1 MEEKSG
7 FAPRLNGFSA
17 AVNRCARGPLDL
29 NSLLVRNSPSTFF
42 ARMSG
47 DSMEGAGICDGD
59 LLVIDRSLPLKDGDI
74 AVAFVDGE
82 FVARRFRRI
91 AGGARLESEGARRET
106 FSFSGEDGIDLFG
119 VVTAIVRR
127 FPQR

>member
-17 AVNRCARGPLDL
+17 AVNRCASGPLDL
-29 NSLLVRNSPSTFF
+29 NSLLVRNPPSTFF

-59 LLVIDRSLPLKDGDI
+59 LLVIDRALPLKDGDI

-106 FSFSGEDGIDLFG
+106 FSFPGEDGIDFFG

-127 FPQR
+127 FPQI

>member
-29 NSLLVRNSPSTFF
+29 NSLLVRNPPSTFF

>member
-29 NSLLVRNSPSTFF
+29 NSLLVRNPPSTLF

-59 LLVIDRSLPLKDGDI
+59 LLVIDRALPLKDGDI